1 MNAVLAKAEQ
11 LARGEVG
18 YREGPRNNET
28 KYGVWFG
35 TNFVAWCAI
44 FCSWLSFHSGLT
56 YLGKPWRFASTIS
69 AREHAKRNRR
79 WVSNP
84 LVGTIAMMAHT
95 STTGHVGYVIALLR
109 KNGVLYVVTIEGNT
123 NDQGAREGNG
133 VWIRTRAASS
143 WDGYIVLD
151 QTNEVDVPTNPE
163 EEEMP
168 RHFYKIRDENDISK
182 PHPTKGDAIYVTD
195 EVWSKFISGDA
206 WAHEKG
212 MGWWTSEEEAK
223 VELIPE
229 SLHNWL
235 IATQESAML
244 VAISQQIKEALAS
257 GSDGGPGTITNET
270 IDKIV
275 SGVLDAQYNRM
286 KE

>member
-1 MNAVLAKAEQ
+1 MNATLVKAEQ
-11 LARGEVG
+11 IARGEVG
-18 YREGPRNNET
+18 YREGPKNNET
-28 KYGVWFG
+28 KFGKWFG
-35 TNFVAWCAI
+35 MDFVSWCAI
-44 FCSWLSFHSGLT
+44 FCSWLCAMSGLT
-56 YLGKPWRFASTIS
+56 YLGKPWRFASTIA
-69 AREHAKRNRR
+69 ARDHAKRNGR

-84 LVGTIAMMAHT
+84 VVGTIAMMAHT

-151 QTNEVDVPTNPE
+151 QTYSEDVPTNPE
-163 EEEMP
+163 EEDMP
-168 RHFYKIRDENDISK
+168 RHFYKIRDESNISK
-182 PHPTKGDAIYVTD
+182 PHPTKGAAIYVTD
-195 EVWSKFISGDA
+195 EVTSKFINGDA

-212 MGWWTSEEEAK
+212 MGWWTDDEESK

-235 IATQESAML
+235 IATPEASML
-244 VAISQQIKEALAS
+244 LALSQQIKDALAADT
-257 GSDGGPGTITNET
+257 DGGTGSLSDET

-275 SGVLDAQYNRM
+275 SELLDAQYNRM